1 MNGKKLWLKTL
12 VDSDCIYTEVDKQ
25 LVKKERIKTEPID
38 RSFKVFNTDETKN
51 REVTWFV
58 LLELEINRHT
68 EHIDA
73 VVTNLNDTD
82 MFPSQNKLLTYL
94 WYLNLG
100 CIFRGL
106 GVIQKFKN
114 DDNNDEDQYKCQ

>member
-12 VDSDCIYTEVDKQ
+12 VDSNCIYTEVDKQ
-25 LVKKERIKTEPID
+25 LVKEERIKTEPID
-38 RSFKVFNTDETKN
+38 RSFKVFNADETKN

-58 LLELEINRHT
+58 LLELKINRHT

-106 GVIQKFKN
+106 GVIQKFNN
-114 DDNNDEDQYKCQ
+114 DNNNDEDQYRC